1 MEVAN
6 SLEAIPED
14 LGRILDELDAGLEAV
29 PYDAIEEA
37 RQRSSEI
44 TPWLIRSIEAAEEA
58 YQSGEDVGSVGHY
71 YSLFL
76 LAEFRA
82 LQAWPLIYRGLADPA
97 GKTFERF
104 EIVIA
109 DAYSCILM
117 AFIGDDET
125 AIAELIADPKVNDYL
140 RWAAVAVPFYW
151 IRDGKK
157 TREEAIEFFCERLD
171 HLVQTGVNKGGG
183 EFDEVPEK
191 LIRVLAALSAD
202 SAMPQIERAYE
213 SGIVDGELLPFD
225 YISECIEQRQTDLAE
240 LLEDLPDPSDLIVL
254 GEQFSEFKTEMVRFA
269 EMIAG
274 LSNGLD
280 GVDGLEDFED
290 CEDDYDVFGEIGSDF
305 GDELEGGDS
314 MDTIHV
320 NDTTIRNSGEKVGRN
335 DKCPCMSGKKYKKC
349 CGR

>member
-1 MEVAN
+1 
-6 SLEAIPED
+6 
-14 LGRILDELDAGLEAV
+14 
-29 PYDAIEEA
+29 
-37 RQRSSEI
+37 
-44 TPWLIRSIEAAEEA
+44 
-58 YQSGEDVGSVGHY
+58 
-71 YSLFL
+71 
-76 LAEFRA
+76 
-82 LQAWPLIYRGLADPA
+82 
-97 GKTFERF
+97 
-104 EIVIA
+104 
-109 DAYSCILM
+109 
-117 AFIGDDET
+117 
-125 AIAELIADPKVNDYL
+125 
-140 RWAAVAVPFYW
+140 
-151 IRDGKK
+151 
-157 TREEAIEFFCERLD
+157 
-171 HLVQTGVNKGGG
+171 
-183 EFDEVPEK
+183 
-191 LIRVLAALSAD
+191 
-202 SAMPQIERAYE
+202 MPQIERAYE